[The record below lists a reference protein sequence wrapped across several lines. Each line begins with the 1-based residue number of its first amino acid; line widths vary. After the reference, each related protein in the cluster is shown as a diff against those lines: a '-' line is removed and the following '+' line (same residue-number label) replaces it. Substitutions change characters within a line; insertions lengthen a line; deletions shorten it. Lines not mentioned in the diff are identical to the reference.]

1 MPDAGALLLALGIA
15 GSKPGGSPLVLVPGA
30 LRAAALPLA
39 DPAADGATVAP
50 GCSPPPAEGAAELAA
65 RPGASAFVAA
75 DWASVGRL
83 QDKAVVISSAA
94 GTLRK
99 LRWDMSKYLSVMEHT
114 ASLAPN
120 RVTWRAE
127 MLAL

>member
-50 GCSPPPAEGAAELAA
+50 GGRPLPAAGAVELAA
-65 RPGASAFVAA
+65 RFGAGPVAA
-75 DWASVGRL
+75 LPVCANVGRL
-83 QDKAVVISSAA
+83 HDKAVVISSAA
-94 GTLRK
+94 GTVRR
-99 LRWDMSKYLSVMEHT
+99 LRWDMNEYLSGMEH
-114 ASLAPN
+114 
-120 RVTWRAE
+120 RV
-127 MLAL
+127 